1 MDKPR
6 QPILNISW
14 NELETAIDSLAYQ
27 IKFFKPL
34 LVVGVS
40 RGGLIPACMIS
51 HKLNLPMEVVAASSY
66 EGTRRTVQ
74 KPLVIEGWEPGYN
87 NDRTIV
93 IDDIMDSGKTYAA
106 LLDECASIT
115 SPKFRFATLLD
126 KTPRHYPGHSL
137 FYAQVPK
144 DVWVKFPWEQDE
156 I

>member
-1 MDKPR
+1 MDESR
-6 QPILNISW
+6 QPILSISW
-14 NELETAIDSLAYQ
+14 SEIETAIDSLACQ

-34 LVVGVS
+34 LVVGIS

-66 EGTRRTVQ
+66 EGTRRTLQ

-93 IDDIMDSGKTYAA
+93 IDDIMDSGKTYQA
-106 LLDECASIT
+106 LIDECSGGASVR
-115 SPKFRFATLLD
+115 FRFATLLD
-126 KTPRHYPGHSL
+126 KTPRRYPDHTL

-156 I
+156 T